1 MCSRGHERLANSAPT
16 ISGVVEKTT
25 ARRNPSRCKIRSR
38 RSSKLTPHNSINASG
53 AFAIK
58 TGSTLSIARKFNG
71 GCAALLAAACRSHE
85 PLFSRYPYG
94 LWSDIRSCNLARN
107 NTDSALATPKYF
119 GPTRRH
125 KFGMEPAQL
134 VVCSEEG
141 KSGRVPALAITQ

>member
-1 MCSRGHERLANSAPT
+1 MCSRGHECLANSAPT

-25 ARRNPSRCKIRSR
+25 ARRNPSRCNIRSR

-85 PLFSRYPYG
+85 PLFSRCACG
-94 LWSDIRSCNLARN
+94 LGFDIRSCNRARN
-107 NTDSALATPKYF
+107 NTDSALQLRSISALKGGTSSVWSRPNLWFAPKKVSQVGF
-119 GPTRRH
+119 
-125 KFGMEPAQL
+125 QL
-134 VVCSEEG
+134 
-141 KSGRVPALAITQ
+141 